1 MFNSYNNTYIIFG
14 STMICLDDISIV
26 SLDEKNDNI
35 TIYRKNCETP
45 IILENTYYGN
55 SDENLYSF
63 IINSLNKE

>member
-1 MFNSYNNTYIIFG
+1 
-14 STMICLDDISIV
+14 MICLDDISIV